1 MHPLRDAVVSGGHR
15 GRVPRVLSSPR
26 VPSGGEVCP
35 LPAVLGLA
43 LSPGSGLCP
52 HPQVPLGI
60 SVGQAGVHV
69 HGSQGT

>member
-1 MHPLRDAVVSGGHR
+1 MPLCLGAVGGGGTPSAVLTQGPIWRGGVSTT
-15 GRVPRVLSSPR
+15 
-26 VPSGGEVCP
+26 
-35 LPAVLGLA
+35 AVLGLA